1 MKIFDFHKGLK
12 VRFLID
18 GNSMRKTSFF
28 SSSSSID
35 MIRLRLVLVLIC
47 LVQFYFDRFQ
57 FEGPKK
63 QNELRFV

>member
-1 MKIFDFHKGLK
+1 MKIFDFRKALK

-28 SSSSSID
+28 SSSSID
-35 MIRLRLVLVLIC
+35 MVRLRLVLVLIC

>member
-1 MKIFDFHKGLK
+1 MKIFDFRKGLK

-28 SSSSSID
+28 SSSSID
-35 MIRLRLVLVLIC
+35 MVRLRLVLVLIC

>member
-28 SSSSSID
+28 SSSSID
-35 MIRLRLVLVLIC
+35 MVRLRLVLVLIC